1 MVFLSCSQN
10 SRRKGIVSNPPF
22 TDCRDIFQ
30 DLSFL
35 LRQGQIFWPYNPPP
49 PSTLPILF
57 SQRNGRTWNYANFA
71 LVQALH
77 FDVDGMKWGHNLHHT
92 LIVLWRYVIPCT
104 IFFIQPRLFC
114 SSWVRFLSK
123 KRYIKKTFYFW
134 NMLNISMVK
143 LRNPGVHPQLKGFT
157 SL

>member
-35 LRQGQIFWPYNPPP
+35 LRQGQIF
-49 PSTLPILF
+49 
-57 SQRNGRTWNYANFA
+57 SQRNGRTWNYANFT

-77 FDVDGMKWGHNLHHT
+77 FHVDGMKWGHNLHHT

>member
-1 MVFLSCSQN
+1 MKDVNVWSMVFLSCSQN

-35 LRQGQIFWPYNPPP
+35 LRQGQIF
-49 PSTLPILF
+49 
-57 SQRNGRTWNYANFA
+57 SQRNGRTWNYANFT

-77 FDVDGMKWGHNLHHT
+77 FHVDGMKWGHNLHHT

>member
-35 LRQGQIFWPYNPPP
+35 LRQGQIF
-49 PSTLPILF
+49 
-57 SQRNGRTWNYANFA
+57 SQRNGRTWNYANFT

-77 FDVDGMKWGHNLHHT
+77 FHVDGMKWGHNLHHT

-104 IFFIQPRLFC
+104 IFLILPRLFC

-134 NMLNISMVK
+134 SMLNISVVK
-143 LRNPGVHPQLKGFT
+143 LGNPGVHPQLKGFI
-157 SL
+157 SP

>member
-35 LRQGQIFWPYNPPP
+35 LRQGQIF
-49 PSTLPILF
+49 
-57 SQRNGRTWNYANFA
+57 SQRNGRTWNYANFT

-77 FDVDGMKWGHNLHHT
+77 FHVDGMKWGHNLHHT

-143 LRNPGVHPQLKGFT
+143 LRNPGVHPQLKGFK